1 MFGFSCVLEAE
12 IVEFVLRILLVDGE
26 ILDREHASPKMEPTA
41 FVFGEIYA
49 FRIQASHRNNL
60 RYELT
65 DYKWAAVGP
74 LLPTRPDG
82 VARTR

>member
-1 MFGFSCVLEAE
+1 VFGFSCVLEAE
-12 IVEFVLRILLVDGE
+12 IVEFVHRILLVDSE
-26 ILDREHASPKMEPTA
+26 IMDREHASPKMEPTA

-49 FRIQASHRNNL
+49 FRMRQVTGIL

-65 DYKWAAVGP
+65 DYEWAAVGP

-82 VARTR
+82 VARMR